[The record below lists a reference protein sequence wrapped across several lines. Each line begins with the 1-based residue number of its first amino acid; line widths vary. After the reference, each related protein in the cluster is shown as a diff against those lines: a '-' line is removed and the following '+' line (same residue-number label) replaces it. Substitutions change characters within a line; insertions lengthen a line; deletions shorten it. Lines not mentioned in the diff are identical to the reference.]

1 MLKQPYQFTLK
12 SVPLAIRGSG
22 SNSCTSIK
30 TFNMKKETTA
40 IPGMTTGD
48 TTVDRRI
55 KAAHLAPSPQSRLD
69 SQLDKAH
76 PLTDPDIPCRDLTS
90 PETKRESI
98 QRLID
103 KLDVKHS
110 LRYQRTP
117 EDTYCN
123 VYSYDYCYFTGVYLP
138 TVWWTDEAIGKLLAG
153 EDVEPVFEE
162 TVDRIYSS
170 AIHDWLSQWGPD
182 FGWKQVSDLDE
193 LQRKVNENGGVGII
207 CAKRKIKGLSGH
219 IVPVVPETHLKK
231 AYRENGVVIYP
242 LQSQAGKLN
251 YNYFAKARKD
261 WWNHERYS
269 SHVFFYHD

>member
-1 MLKQPYQFTLK
+1 
-12 SVPLAIRGSG
+12 
-22 SNSCTSIK
+22 
-30 TFNMKKETTA
+30 MKKETAATRPTMLEDPKA
-40 IPGMTTGD
+40 DIH
-48 TTVDRRI
+48 I
-55 KAAHLAPSPQSRLD
+55 KPAHLLPSKDSLLD
-69 SQLDKAH
+69 SQLDRPH
-76 PLTDPDIPCRDLTS
+76 PLSDSGIPYRDMTS
-90 PETKRESI
+90 AETKRESI
-98 QRLID
+98 RQLID

-123 VYSYDYCYFTGVYLP
+123 VYSYDFCYFSQVYLP
-138 TVWWTDEAIGKLLAG
+138 TVWWTDESIEKLLAG

-170 AIHDWLSQWGPD
+170 AIHDWLSEWGPS
-182 FGWKQVSDLDE
+182 FGWKQMTNLDE
-193 LQRKVNENGGVGII
+193 IQQKVNENGGVGII

-219 IVPVVPETHLKK
+219 IAPIVPETSFKK

>member
-1 MLKQPYQFTLK
+1 
-12 SVPLAIRGSG
+12 
-22 SNSCTSIK
+22 
-30 TFNMKKETTA
+30 MKKETTA
-40 IPGMTTGD
+40 THTLAVEDSMPD
-48 TTVDRRI
+48 QRI
-55 KAAHLAPSPQSRLD
+55 KPADLVPSPQSRLD
-69 SQLDKAH
+69 SMLDKQH
-76 PLTDPDIPCRDLTS
+76 PITDSDVPYRDMTN
-90 PETKRESI
+90 PESKRESI
-98 QRLID
+98 AKLID

-123 VYSYDYCYFTGVYLP
+123 VYSYDFCYFSKVYLP
-138 TVWWTDEAIGKLLAG
+138 TVWWTDESIEKLLAG
-153 EDVEPVFEE
+153 ENVEPVFEE

-170 AIHDWLSQWGPD
+170 AIHDWLIKWGPS
-182 FGWKQVSDLDE
+182 FGWKQMTDLDE
-193 LQRKVNENGGVGII
+193 IQQKVNENGGVGII

-219 IVPVVPETHLKK
+219 IVPVVPETHAKK
-231 AYRENGVVIYP
+231 AYRENGVVVYP